1 MDLIFDNLY
10 ILLVIGAALG
20 SWLKSRGEAKEVKEL
35 ERETRE
41 EMVRQLQ
48 EVEDHPMQRPV
59 PPPMP
64 KSWDN
69 RRPSERPAPP
79 PLRDIF
85 KEVIKSFDPPAMPPQ
100 PTPERDA
107 YDEEQSP
114 WETFRHTDT
123 SHGEIGEQ
131 DDPLESPMLKRQ
143 REMQKRLEEIRRE
156 TLDFKDKKAAGAR
169 ETQRRLERRGQQKEA
184 MMPLGSLRSALEDK
198 SQVKRAIILK
208 EILGKPLALR

>member
-10 ILLVIGAALG
+10 ILLVIGAALA

-35 ERETRE
+35 
-41 EMVRQLQ
+41 
-48 EVEDHPMQRPV
+48 
-59 PPPMP
+59 
-64 KSWDN
+64 
-69 RRPSERPAPP
+69 
-79 PLRDIF
+79 
-85 KEVIKSFDPPAMPPQ
+85 EVIKSFDPPAMPPQ